1 MIKMQEILDL
11 SVAER
16 ISIIEKIEDSIDAPD
31 EINISNA
38 IEEELNK
45 RLSRYNKGETKF
57 YSWGEIKN
65 ELNALRSTPIN
76 IQ

>member
-16 ISIIEKIEDSIDAPD
+16 ILIIEKIWASIDTVD
-31 EINISNA
+31 DIEVTEA
-38 IEEELNK
+38 IEEELDK

-57 YSWGEIKN
+57 YSWDQIRS
-65 ELNALRSTPIN
+65 ELNTARS
-76 IQ
+76 

>member
-16 ISIIEKIEDSIDAPD
+16 ILIIEKIWESIDAVD
-31 EINISNA
+31 DIKVTEA
-38 IEEELNK
+38 IEEELDK

-57 YSWGEIKN
+57 YSWNEIKS
-65 ELNALRSTPIN
+65 ELNTARS
-76 IQ
+76 